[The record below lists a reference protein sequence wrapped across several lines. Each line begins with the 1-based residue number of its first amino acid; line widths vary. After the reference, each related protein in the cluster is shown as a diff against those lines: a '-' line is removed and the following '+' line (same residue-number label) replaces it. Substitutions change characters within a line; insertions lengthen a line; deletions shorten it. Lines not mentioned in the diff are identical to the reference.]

1 LTLPDTLLSIG
12 EECFWSCESLTE
24 LVLPESTVSISERA
38 FYGSGIIKLTIPSEN
53 VSVTEDMLD
62 GMDSLET
69 VYAPEDLK
77 ESYEESVP
85 YIGVEVKKLQ

>member
-1 LTLPDTLLSIG
+1 
-12 EECFWSCESLTE
+12 
-24 LVLPESTVSISERA
+24 
-38 FYGSGIIKLTIPSEN
+38 
-53 VSVTEDMLD
+53 MLD

-69 VYAPEDLK
+69 IYAPEDLK